1 MKNTTIKIENHV
13 SSIQFDLTSNNT
25 KDNDKVRRALVYRF
39 FDYYNTMRVIG
50 AKGFKAS
57 EPFKISFV
65 VEGKIA
71 FTTTNCTTQAQTT
84 LKLINTSKGR
94 GKFEMRL
101 SNLIALAQRM
111 NVVDADE
118 IIKEVERTLLSEK

>member
-13 SSIQFDLTSNNT
+13 SSIQFDLTSNTT

-57 EPFKISFV
+57 EPFVITFV
-65 VEGKIA
+65 VNGKIA
-71 FTTTNCTTQAQTT
+71 FTSTQCTTQAQTT
-84 LKLINTSKGR
+84 LKLINTPKGR

-118 IIKEVERTLLSEK
+118 IIKEVERTLLTEK